1 MSETLNPIS
10 AESLKRIAETRK
22 GRLSAEAALRG
33 GKKTRHGKASTT
45 MYQVTFFVDGEF
57 GTPGAVAVKNGNR
70 NDQFFLRHVRL
81 DLAEDRSIHFDCNSW
96 VYPYKKTTS
105 DRVFFINTVNT
116 TNSLQTVI
124 LHPFYIIIYFD
135 FFYNQTYLNLIKFI
149 EKYNSNFNI
158 TNILSKYFNAKFN
171 KLIWCFRC
179 Y

>member
-1 MSETLNPIS
+1 
-10 AESLKRIAETRK
+10 
-22 GRLSAEAALRG
+22 

-105 DRVFFINTVNT
+105 DRVFFINT
-116 TNSLQTVI
+116 S
-124 LHPFYIIIYFD
+124 
-135 FFYNQTYLNLIKFI
+135 YLPDK
-149 EKYNSNFNI
+149 
-158 TNILSKYFNAKFN
+158 T
-171 KLIWCFRC
+171 
-179 Y
+179 